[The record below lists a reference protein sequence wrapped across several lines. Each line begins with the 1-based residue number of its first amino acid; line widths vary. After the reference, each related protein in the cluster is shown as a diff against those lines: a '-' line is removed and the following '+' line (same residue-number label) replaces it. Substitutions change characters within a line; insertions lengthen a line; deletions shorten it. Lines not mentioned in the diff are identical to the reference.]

1 MPNGKVMLTPYRNT
15 LNIGIY
21 DPVTNTY
28 TDGPEHG
35 QGLYAFTGSTLM
47 PNGKVMLAPSHS
59 PNIGIYDP
67 KLNVSAV
74 MGLANYLRLPFFNK
88 F

>member
-1 MPNGKVMLTPYRNT
+1 MLTPR
-15 LNIGIY
+15 
-21 DPVTNTY
+21 DS
-28 TDGPEHG
+28 
-35 QGLYAFTGSTLM
+35 A
-47 PNGKVMLAPSHS
+47 
-59 PNIGIYDP
+59 NIGIYDP